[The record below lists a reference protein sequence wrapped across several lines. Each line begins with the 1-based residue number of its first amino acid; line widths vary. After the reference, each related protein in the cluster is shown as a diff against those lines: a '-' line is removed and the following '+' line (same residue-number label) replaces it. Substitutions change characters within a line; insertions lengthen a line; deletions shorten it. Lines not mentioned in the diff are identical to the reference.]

1 MTKDKGIKLDAL
13 IEKTS
18 FCFEN
23 RLVERAAVPFHLV
36 EKYNSVPIEFQLRDL
51 YVSSI
56 PLIQWIRANIPP
68 SEEKDELETLLES
81 MKRKYL
87 LTF

>member
-1 MTKDKGIKLDAL
+1 MFDDRRIKLNAL
-13 IEKTS
+13 IDKTQ

-23 RLVERAAVPFHLV
+23 RLVERTAVPFHLV

-68 SEEKDELETLLES
+68 SEEKDQLETLVES

>member
-1 MTKDKGIKLDAL
+1 MP
-13 IEKTS
+13 KTG
-18 FCFEN
+18 
-23 RLVERAAVPFHLV
+23 RHIHAVGCSSPPQIDHMWS
-36 EKYNSVPIEFQLRDL
+36 YTYP
-51 YVSSI
+51 SI

-68 SEEKDELETLLES
+68 SEEKDELETLVES

>member
-1 MTKDKGIKLDAL
+1 MTDDKKIKLDAL
-13 IEKTS
+13 IDKTQ

-23 RLVERAAVPFHLV
+23 RLVETAAVPFQLV
-36 EKYNSVPIEFQLRDL
+36 ENYNSVPIEFQLRDL
-51 YVSSI
+51 YASSI
-56 PLIQWIRANIPP
+56 SLIQWIRANIPP
-68 SEEKDELETLLES
+68 SEEKDKLETLVES